1 MITIPSTGMYVNY
14 IFIYLIIMIFIIM
27 ILYDSVNNIS
37 CIQYSNSILYSETTI
52 KIMIFNNIVRYYYRR
67 NQFKVA

>member
-1 MITIPSTGMYVNY
+1 MITIPSIGMYVNY
-14 IFIYLIIMIFIIM
+14 IFIYLIMIFIIM

-52 KIMIFNNIVRYYYRR
+52 KIMIFNNIVRYYHRR